1 MEDLK
6 RGLDVME
13 SFFAK
18 GQGSDEIL
26 QEYVSGCIALGFC
39 YVQF

>member
-6 RGLDVME
+6 RGLDVLD

-18 GQGSDEIL
+18 GIGSDEIL
-26 QEYVSGCIALGFC
+26 QVYVSGCIAMGFC